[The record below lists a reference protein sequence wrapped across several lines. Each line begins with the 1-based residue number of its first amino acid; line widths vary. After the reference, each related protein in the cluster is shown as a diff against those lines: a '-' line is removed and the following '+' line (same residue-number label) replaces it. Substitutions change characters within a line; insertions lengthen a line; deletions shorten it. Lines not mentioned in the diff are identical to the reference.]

1 MGTIRLIKVRLLSIV
16 HDESPALHSGAFVFR
31 QQGVPDTSGVGAM
44 DGDCASNCLAASRT
58 SRQNV
63 SHLLLAASDP
73 LNVFDGITPDDVVIG
88 LSAVAVSEFTIGCL
102 RAIVAS
108 PTDT

>member
-1 MGTIRLIKVRLLSIV
+1 M
-16 HDESPALHSGAFVFR
+16 HDESPALHSGAFVVR
-31 QQGVPDTSGVGAM
+31 REDVPDTSGVGAT
-44 DGDCASNCLAASRT
+44 GGECASNSLAASRT

-73 LNVFDGITPDDVVIG
+73 VNVFDGITPDDVVIG